1 MDCKLN
7 RIFFVV
13 TLLRLSL
20 LRRLC
25 KAYDL
30 LKKESRVCKEY
41 DIHSVSWNH
50 CVNDGKKE
58 KKKEGNSK
66 NCFPHSQYYY
76 FLASFFDP
84 NKSSNSEF
92 QSSAR
97 TPGSFN
103 SSNRILS
110 IVAAAAALTLFVRSY
125 GSSSMA

>member
-1 MDCKLN
+1 MDYKLN
-7 RIFFVV
+7 QICFVV

-58 KKKEGNSK
+58 ETGREI
-66 NCFPHSQYYY
+66 PRTA
-76 FLASFFDP
+76 FL
-84 NKSSNSEF
+84 
-92 QSSAR
+92 
-97 TPGSFN
+97 
-103 SSNRILS
+103 ILNTTTS
-110 IVAAAAALTLFVRSY
+110 
-125 GSSSMA
+125 

>member
-41 DIHSVSWNH
+41 DIHGWNH

-58 KKKEGNSK
+58 KKRREI
-66 NCFPHSQYYY
+66 PRTA
-76 FLASFFDP
+76 FLIRNTTTS
-84 NKSSNSEF
+84 
-92 QSSAR
+92 
-97 TPGSFN
+97 
-103 SSNRILS
+103 
-110 IVAAAAALTLFVRSY
+110 
-125 GSSSMA
+125 